1 MLRFLKKRIELELN
15 KVTVPTDEVTVAYKF
30 LRGLNEK
37 RINTK
42 ICLKLANKPSWYRN
56 LSLMDLT
63 KKAQCYMKQFN
74 ALSNFSTKTPNNPN
88 SSSTSNPS
96 KHDKEKTNNK
106 PYKESTSPPS
116 TEPSDTKPT
125 HNEKV
130 EKCKVT

>member
-1 MLRFLKKRIELELN
+1 MRRES
-15 KVTVPTDEVTVAYKF
+15 TQRYAS
-30 LRGLNEK
+30 
-37 RINTK
+37 
-42 ICLKLANKPSWYRN
+42 KLANKTSWYRN
-56 LSLMDLT
+56 LSLMDLA
-63 KKAQCYMKQFN
+63 KKAQRYMKQFN